1 MLPGGPAVIMPG
13 GVALTYRIAASA
25 KSQFKKSL
33 FLGVVSG
40 WVCVSYFTAFI
51 LKIKCNLILSGEKKK
66 SEKKYVRMLERNK
79 LYIFPLLRS
88 VFCVSIYTVSYT
100 HLTLPTS

>member
-1 MLPGGPAVIMPG
+1 MG
-13 GVALTYRIAASA
+13 
-25 KSQFKKSL
+25 
-33 FLGVVSG
+33 
-40 WVCVSYFTAFI
+40 VCVSYFTAFI

-88 VFCVSIYTVSYT
+88 VFCVSIYICVCVCVCVCVVFVSCT
-100 HLTLPTS
+100 NENMFLLLVSGIQS